1 MRPPRREGRRA
12 DLKKNLAVSV
22 PASPL
27 GQPIPGRIT
36 SLGGKKKGSS
46 RGSRG
51 GSNHSIR
58 SDTTSDSSYATD
70 GGISSIASAEQE
82 AILAGANKRPTP

>member
-1 MRPPRREGRRA
+1 M
-12 DLKKNLAVSV
+12 

-36 SLGGKKKGSS
+36 SVGGRKGSS

-58 SDTTSDSSYATD
+58 SDTTSDSSYVTD
-70 GGISSIASAEQE
+70 GGISSIASAEE
-82 AILAGANKRPTP
+82 AAILAGANKRPTP

>member
-1 MRPPRREGRRA
+1 M
-12 DLKKNLAVSV
+12 

-36 SLGGKKKGSS
+36 SVGGKRKGSS
-46 RGSRG
+46 RGSRGG

-70 GGISSIASAEQE
+70 GGISSVASAEQE
-82 AILAGANKRPTP
+82 AVLAAANKRATP